1 MSARKPGHCFT
12 FYVGPTSRKNIASL
26 AELELWF
33 WKPTVPL
40 QPTLKIEKMVLGQG
54 HGRRQGGAEG
64 GHGPPLDF
72 HTLCLKPS

>member
-12 FYVGPTSRKNIASL
+12 FYAGPISRKNIASL

-54 HGRRQGGAEG
+54 YPNFFGREPKQANKVNENRK
-64 GHGPPLDF
+64 D
-72 HTLCLKPS
+72 K